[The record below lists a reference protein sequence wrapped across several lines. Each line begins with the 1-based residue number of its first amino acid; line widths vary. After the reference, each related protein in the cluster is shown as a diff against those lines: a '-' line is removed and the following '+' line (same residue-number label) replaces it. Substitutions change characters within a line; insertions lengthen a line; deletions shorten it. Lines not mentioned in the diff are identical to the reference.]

1 MNEEKRNNMYPV
13 TVIGAANMDI
23 SGFSSRPV
31 NMADSNPGHV
41 EYYPGGV
48 GRNIAENL
56 LRIGADV
63 RLVSVFGDDPSAQ
76 RLIDHSKSIGLD
88 IGGSVFLSGAS
99 SSVYIAL
106 MDSNGE
112 MRLALSDMSILERL
126 SPRDLEE
133 RADLIAKS
141 SAILADA
148 GLSGETLDFI
158 PRRFTGSPIY
168 LDPVSSRKAEKVRS
182 FVGAFHTLKLS
193 RMEASTLSGIELPPP
208 EAISRQAIK
217 PCDKMEFS
225 GAVSKTLRK
234 GLEAAGAHFIRQGS
248 KRVFITLGKTGVYF
262 RSPADEFFYPIRQAT
277 PVNTTGGGDAFM
289 AGIIYGT
296 VHGMEDRE
304 LLPFAAAMGAI
315 TVQSKMTVSP
325 EMNLELV
332 QQRIRAQSE

>member
-1 MNEEKRNNMYPV
+1 MEPI
-13 TVIGAANMDI
+13 TIIGAANMDI
-23 SGFSSRPV
+23 SGFSSQPV

-56 LRIGADV
+56 LRLGADV

-76 RLIDHSKSIGLD
+76 RLIDHSRRIGLD
-88 IGGSVFLSGAS
+88 IGGSLFLSETS

-133 RADLIAKS
+133 RADLVGKS

-148 GLSGETLDFI
+148 GLSEETLRFI
-158 PRRFTGSPIY
+158 PRRFGGSPIY
-168 LDPVSSRKAEKVRS
+168 LDPVSSRKAEKVRT

-208 EAISRQAIK
+208 ETVSAIK
-217 PCDKMEFS
+217 LCGEMEFS
-225 GAVSKTLRK
+225 GAISKTLRR
-234 GLEAAGAHFIRQGS
+234 GLEVAGAHFIRQGC
-248 KRVFITLGKTGVYF
+248 KRVFITLGKAGVYF
-262 RSPADEFFYPIRQAT
+262 RSAADELIYPIRRVP

-296 VHGMEDRE
+296 VHGMADRDI
-304 LLPFAAAMGAI
+304 LPFAAAMGAI
-315 TVQSKMTVSP
+315 TVRSKMTVSP

-332 QQRIRAQSE
+332 QRNMRDQSEQK